1 MEIIAAILKRPMIEI
16 AELAGMVL
24 VIISALGFFIVRI
37 LMALHIKKIGVTGIE
52 CETTPKPRR
61 KLFKRSK

>member
-37 LMALHIKKIGVTGIE
+37 LKE
-52 CETTPKPRR
+52 
-61 KLFKRSK
+61 